1 MMFRKRIVVVAAGFI
16 LSSMSSFAQVI
27 EDAKLDSAKNTF
39 FQSLFD
45 NGNFPKKQSAV
56 LSQFNVSGYYRF
68 VTNYR
73 HLEIAYPHLRKNP
86 NNIFIGDD
94 SQIPQLMLNLG
105 GSISKNTSFGTDL
118 FMWAPMTGA
127 GEVENVKGL
136 NLGISLYG
144 THSTD
149 YGDFTVKTGGIN
161 WYALSPFTFQT
172 NKGYDRYSIFERN
185 PWDPNTKNIDS
196 RYATFYNSG
205 AINQDERWGQQ
216 AFQGVI
222 IEGNKMPNGFSGAFM
237 YGKTQLNGGLSPLP
251 NSSYGGKIRKDYK
264 SNFISFNTFN
274 NSSYTDSTQIA
285 TVGFNVATIE
295 FKNTIGK
302 TVIRGEV
309 GAGRNFSN
317 DIISD
322 WGEAISVKFE
332 YPIQDKYPTEFH
344 VYRIS
349 PRVLNNSATFIN
361 SAIDQSILA
370 TSSVGVQPVLPAVAS
385 AMVPIGQLVN
395 NRQGFDVN
403 AQINIGRLKTSFGYS
418 NSTELENISSKIT
431 YSHPINSLVLAHF
444 WRWDFPSNIGPYNN
458 LSKIY
463 RTVYETVNITKV
475 DAETRL
481 PIDRKYFNSIEMN
494 MKWKGTVFNRDYYLY
509 YLGQFSSAQSTASP
523 ITVFS
528 EEALLRTYYHQL
540 ESYIKLNKSL
550 VWCNYAGFERIIAN
564 YDTET
569 DILSKRPKN
578 QTGYSLATGFDIRM
592 SKGAGLYLRQRWMQ
606 YADASFKDDQYKGF
620 ETTVEIKIFF

>member
-16 LSSMSSFAQVI
+16 LSGIPVFAQVI
-27 EDAKLDSAKNTF
+27 EDSKLDSAKNTF
-39 FQSLFD
+39 FQLLFD
-45 NGNFPKKQSAV
+45 NGNFPKKQSSV

-127 GEVENVKGL
+127 GEVENIRGL

-274 NSSYTDSTQIA
+274 NSSYIDSTQKA

-302 TVIRGEV
+302 TIIRGEV

-444 WRWDFPSNIGPYNN
+444 WRWDFPSNVGPYNN

-509 YLGQFSSAQSTASP
+509 YLGQFSSAQPTASP

-528 EEALLRTYYHQL
+528 EQALLRTYYHQL

-569 DILSKRPKN
+569 DILTKRPKN